1 MNHTDTFHLHG
12 KIDIE
17 PILKII
23 SDNNMDWD
31 EYTDR
36 QKKYVAHTH
45 TKTIPIIFDKSF
57 NFNHLKIIPTEH
69 YQLFEEEILKIEEK
83 IKSGTGENGK
93 IMRALLV
100 NLTAGKSIVPHVDTV
115 GFTLVLCR
123 RIHIPL
129 QTNEKCF
136 FTVGVNP
143 NPSICFT
150 CFLIVVY
157 FNVSSTNINERARLS
172 RYVWYEC
179 YNWYQSRS
187 IQTVPWVI
195 KLQLT

>member
-36 QKKYVAHTH
+36 QKKYLAHTH

-83 IKSGTGENGK
+83 IKSSTGENGK

-136 FTVGVNP
+136 FTVGGDKRNLKLGEIWEINNDKKEHSVDNLGETDR
-143 NPSICFT
+143 IH
-150 CFLIVVY
+150 LIVD
-157 FNVSSTNINERARLS
+157 
-172 RYVWYEC
+172 
-179 YNWYQSRS
+179 
-187 IQTVPWVI
+187 WVEES
-195 KLQLT
+195 LFQQYDR